1 MLAYNANGAMTKD
14 QNKGMTVEY
23 NILNLPKLTGINNP
37 ISNEPQIIIILMM
50 ELTRSVINSD
60 LKEIM

>member
-1 MLAYNANGAMTKD
+1 MTKD